1 MAAGSLDVL
10 IRFVGDSSK
19 LQAET
24 SKVQGTGAKIK
35 SWAKGIGAAIGVAFA
50 VDKIKDFVN
59 AGAELQDQMGAS
71 QVIFGSA
78 AKDVQKFASGAA
90 TSFGIS
96 KTAALDAANNFAA
109 FGKGA
114 GLTGKQLGSFST
126 DLVGLAGDLASFRG
140 TSTEQAIE
148 AIGAALRG
156 ETEPIRAYGVLLDD
170 ASLRQEALSKGL
182 ISTTKQAL
190 TPQQKVLAAQSL
202 LFKQTSDAQGDYART
217 SDSAANQQKTLNA
230 QLDNASAAIG
240 TALLPA
246 VQAFLPLL
254 QTAAQF
260 FAQNAGVLVPLV
272 ATILAI
278 VAAVK
283 LWTVVQTVL
292 NVVMSANP
300 IGLIV
305 IAIAALIAGIIL
317 LVKNWDTITAAFKA
331 AFGWLKQNWPLLLPI
346 LLGPFG
352 AVVLLIMKNWDTIKT
367 GAQAVINWFR
377 STWSTISTALTAP
390 FRVAWSAIS
399 GVISSIRSGIQ
410 GAYNFVK
417 GIVDSI
423 AKVISGVVTTAK
435 NVATDV
441 GNALKGPLNT
451 IIRAWNRLGI
461 PGFSVSINMPGP
473 IPDISFHWGGIDLP
487 NIPELVRGGTVM
499 RTGLALVHEGEAFSG
514 VGRNFGNTY
523 NLNVNVAPGTDP
535 AQVGRVLVD
544 YIGAFE
550 RANGTRWRTTA

>member
-24 SKVQGTGAKIK
+24 AKVQGTGAKIK
-35 SWAKGIGAAIGVAFA
+35 TWAKGIGAAIGIAFA
-50 VDKIKDFVN
+50 VDKIRDFVN
-59 AGAELQDQMGAS
+59 AGAELQDQISAS
-71 QVIFGSA
+71 QVIFGQA
-78 AKDVQKFASGAA
+78 AGAVEKFASSSA
-90 TSFGIS
+90 TAFGIS
-96 KTAALDAANNFAA
+96 KSAALDAANNFAA

-114 GLTGKQLGSFST
+114 GLTGKQLAGFST

-170 ASLRQEALSKGL
+170 ASLRQEALAKGL
-182 ISTTKQAL
+182 IATTKQAL

-230 QLDNASAAIG
+230 QMENASAAIG
-240 TALLPA
+240 TALLPV
-246 VQAFLPLL
+246 VQQLLPLL

-260 FAQNAGVLVPLV
+260 FADNAGILVPLT

-283 LWTVVQTVL
+283 LWAIAQGVL
-292 NVVMSANP
+292 NVVLTANP

-305 IAIAALIAGIIL
+305 IGIAALIAGIVL
-317 LVKNWDTITAAFKA
+317 LVKNWDKVTAAFKA
-331 AFGWLKQNWPLLLPI
+331 AFGWLKQNWPLLLAILTGPI
-346 LLGPFG
+346 G
-352 AVVLLIMKNWDTIKT
+352 AAVALIVKNWDTVKA
-367 GAQAVINWFR
+367 GASAVISWLR
-377 STWSTISTALTAP
+377 TAWSALTNILTAP
-390 FRVAWSAIS
+390 FRAAWS
-399 GVISSIRSGIQ
+399 
-410 GAYNFVK
+410 
-417 GIVDSI
+417 
-423 AKVISGVVTTAK
+423 VISGIFGQIRNAAAAVWNFVSGIVSSITGAVLGAVHT
-435 NVATDV
+435 V
-441 GNALKGPLNT
+441 GGVGSRIAEAIKGPINAV
-451 IIRAWNRLGI
+451 IRAWNRLGI
-461 PGFSVSINMPGP
+461 PGFTFKQELPGP
-473 IPDISFHWGGIDLP
+473 LPDISFHWGGIDLP
-487 NIPELVRGGTVM
+487 NIPELARGGYVM

-514 VGRNFGNTY
+514 TGGNFGNTY
-523 NLNVNVAPGTDP
+523 NLHVTVGPGTDP
-535 AQVGRVLVD
+535 AQTGRTIVD

-550 RANGTRWRTTA
+550 RANGRKVLLT